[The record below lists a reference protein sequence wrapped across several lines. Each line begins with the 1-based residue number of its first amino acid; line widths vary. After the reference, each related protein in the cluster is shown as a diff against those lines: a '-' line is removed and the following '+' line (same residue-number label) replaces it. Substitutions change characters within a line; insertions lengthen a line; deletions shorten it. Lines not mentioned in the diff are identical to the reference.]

1 MNTHAPQGDHPSD
14 EAQTALTYS
23 GVTWWAQAWR
33 TLWRDARAGEL
44 RLLVVAVALGV
55 AALSSVSFLADRLN
69 GGLQRDA
76 RQLLGGDVVVVS
88 DQATPTHSCN
98 VPKPMACKA

>member
-1 MNTHAPQGDHPSD
+1 MSTGI
-14 EAQTALTYS
+14 
-23 GVTWWAQAWR
+23 TWWTQAWR

-44 RLLVVAVALGV
+44 RLLVVAVVLGV

-88 DQATPTHSCN
+88 DQATPAHI
-98 VPKPMACKA
+98 V